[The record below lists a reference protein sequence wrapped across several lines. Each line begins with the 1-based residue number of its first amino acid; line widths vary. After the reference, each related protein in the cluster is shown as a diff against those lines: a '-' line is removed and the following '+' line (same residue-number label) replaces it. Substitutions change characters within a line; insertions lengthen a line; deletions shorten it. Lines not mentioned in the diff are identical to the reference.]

1 MNDQVILHF
10 SIILALLMSI
20 TAIFIA
26 IKAFQSTSRQYSL
39 NIRPLMSIT
48 YAYPKYYRRLSLRNY
63 GMGTAVIR
71 KINFIKDDQVFDEIW
86 RAFPRIPKEFWISD
100 QVFSQDVFLLKPS
113 EEVILGELSA
123 QKIINGQ
130 AKLSVI
136 FQKFKSELDGLEIR
150 IHYSNIAGEVQNPFR
165 RVISVGRFQ

>member
-20 TAIFIA
+20 TAIYIA
-26 IKAFQSTSRQYSL
+26 VKAFHSTSKLYTV

-48 YAYPKYYRRLSLRNY
+48 YAYPKYYQRLSLRNY

-86 RAFPRIPKEFWISD
+86 RAFPQIPRHFWISD
-100 QVFSQDVFLLKPS
+100 QVFAQDVFLLKPA
-113 EEVILGELSA
+113 EEVILGELNA

-130 AKLSVI
+130 AKVSNI
-136 FQKFKSELDGLEIR
+136 FQKFKSGLK
-150 IHYSNIAGEVQNPFR
+150 
-165 RVISVGRFQ
+165 